1 MSARATRRRMR
12 SWGRRQLYSFFSS
25 LGALVSHRLG
35 TLMTSLVLGIAV
47 LLPLGLYVTVDN
59 LRGLDLQREN
69 WGTVTVFLQAD
80 VGAEEAMDL
89 AALIGREHAATVTV
103 VTPEQGLAEFQQASG
118 FGQAMELFDE
128 NPLPWVLQV
137 TVQSAS
143 AEAIEPAVR
152 SISEWLGGQDVVDS
166 VQVDFKWLQRLA
178 GLLALGDA
186 FVTVLTVLFS
196 LAMVVVVANTIRLD
210 VANRAHEIEVL
221 HLVGA
226 SNGFVRQ
233 PFLYL
238 GFWYGLLGALLA
250 LILLGLCMIYLA
262 PPLERLL
269 DAYGNTFAVRGLGAG
284 GGLLVLLSGGL
295 LGLLG
300 AWVSVQRYLRQFRLP
315 ESRGKG

>member
-80 VGAEEAMDL
+80 AGAEEAMDL

-143 AEAIEPAVR
+143 GEAIEPAVR
-152 SISEWLGGQDVVDS
+152 SISEWLDGQDVVDS
-166 VQVDFKWLQRLA
+166 VQADFKWLQRLA

-210 VANRAHEIEVL
+210 VANRAQADANTGPSL
-221 HLVGA
+221 DT
-226 SNGFVRQ
+226 S
-233 PFLYL
+233 
-238 GFWYGLLGALLA
+238 
-250 LILLGLCMIYLA
+250 LI
-262 PPLERLL
+262 RLP
-269 DAYGNTFAVRGLGAG
+269 GNTAMTRCASIPSSDLACAVSRSAG
-284 GGLLVLLSGGL
+284 VRSAIGWPTNS
-295 LGLLG
+295 
-300 AWVSVQRYLRQFRLP
+300 AATACRS
-315 ESRGKG
+315 

>member
-1 MSARATRRRMR
+1 MADQSGAA
-12 SWGRRQLYSFFSS
+12 GNEGKAPHDLGRQLAP
-25 LGALVSHRLG
+25 GAKFVAGGDVRYEDVYTAAIVS
-35 TLMTSLVLGIAV
+35 
-47 LLPLGLYVTVDN
+47 P
-59 LRGLDLQREN
+59 
-69 WGTVTVFLQAD
+69 
-80 VGAEEAMDL
+80 VG
-89 AALIGREHAATVTV
+89 R
-103 VTPEQGLAEFQQASG
+103 
-118 FGQAMELFDE
+118 
-128 NPLPWVLQV
+128 
-137 TVQSAS
+137 
-143 AEAIEPAVR
+143 
-152 SISEWLGGQDVVDS
+152 
-166 VQVDFKWLQRLA
+166 
-178 GLLALGDA
+178 
-186 FVTVLTVLFS
+186 
-196 LAMVVVVANTIRLD
+196 
-210 VANRAHEIEVL
+210 L